1 MKSLIKGKRK
11 LKRIDNRKSR
21 RKDKRNLKNIDFD
34 QDSDLKQNNLNDS
47 ERKNRK

>member
-1 MKSLIKGKRK
+1 VKSLIKGKRK